1 MPGLTVHFE
10 VLNQLNSPALY
21 ADTLAN
27 RPAAQLVGRIFFRTD
42 SPFGIYRDTGSAWD
56 LIASPDTTGITGTLA
71 AGQVPYATGTS
82 SVSGTN
88 NLFWDS
94 TNNRLGIGT
103 ATPGVALDIHGSG
116 GMLHLNGTGTN
127 NAFQLFQ
134 NAGTSKWRIGNNY
147 SAGTNY
153 FSIYDNTNAVETLKI
168 TPGATNA
175 ILFTGNLTA
184 TTLIKLGGTSSQ
196 FLKADGSIDSNTYIT
211 TSTNIYNIDGTLT
224 SARTLTSGG
233 FSLIFTG
240 SNTTSSLIARG
251 LTLTHTL
258 IATGSNDYLIGLDID
273 NTFTNGAFS
282 PLNIG
287 IRAKGSYLQVPNTQG
302 LQIGFHSGTTP
313 TTQSNIAITNS
324 GTGGS
329 GTYQVFPVM
338 TGQRNIFIV
347 GTTAPSTVGSPTI
360 SGNDNI
366 IIGRISIANPHSG
379 TYNTLINTGNVFLS
393 SGAGNT
399 GIGPYALKG
408 ITTGSN
414 NIHITSNGG
423 AGNGGFG
430 TAISNTIFIGDPVKT
445 NNNTTVAGD
454 IVICTPYAIG
464 NVFWFGGKSDSAN
477 VEFNIPTRAGSTNAS
492 GHTSTTRAGIAT
504 GTGEAGKIVFQH
516 STPVASGS
524 TLQSAFTDTLSL
536 ERLKI
541 YTPST
546 VSVIIGG
553 TTANAS
559 ALLQVDST
567 AKGFLPPRMTTTE
580 KNAIGTPAQGLI
592 VFDTTLVKLC
602 VYSGTAWETITSI

>member
-147 SAGTNY
+147 SGATNY

-211 TSTNIYNIDGTLT
+211 TSTNIYNTDGTLT
-224 SARTLTSGG
+224 SNRTLTNGG
-233 FSLIFTG
+233 FNLSLVGATYTNRFTSTG
-240 SNTTSSLIARG
+240 RLLLGTTTESTYQLDVVGTTSFSGSAIFQGTTTASGTIAKAINLQG
-251 LTLTHTL
+251 TIT
-258 IATGSNDYLIGLDID
+258 AAANNDTLIGLDLNPTFSSGSFTGVTKIYQRQFILSGGIAFRYATGSSSID
-273 NTFTNGAFS
+273 ITYNNTGGNTWITQTTTGTNGLMYEF
-282 PLNIG
+282 
-287 IRAKGSYLQVPNTQG
+287 K
-302 LQIGFHSGTTP
+302 GTTRP
-313 TTQSNIAITNS
+313 GFNLLTSGYIGMSLSTDTTGFVIGNS
-324 GTGGS
+324 SVSYPGTSLIKLFASS
-329 GTYQVFPVM
+329 GNFC
-338 TGQRNIFIV
+338 I
-347 GTTAPSTVGSPTI
+347 GTTT
-360 SGNDNI
+360 DNAAVLLNM
-366 IIGRISIANPHSG
+366 S
-379 TYNTLINTGNVFLS
+379 
-393 SGAGNT
+393 
-399 GIGPYALKG
+399 
-408 ITTGSN
+408 
-414 NIHITSNGG
+414 
-423 AGNGGFG
+423 
-430 TAISNTIFIGDPVKT
+430 
-445 NNNTTVAGD
+445 
-454 IVICTPYAIG
+454 
-464 NVFWFGGKSDSAN
+464 
-477 VEFNIPTRAGSTNAS
+477 
-492 GHTSTTRAGIAT
+492 STT
-504 GTGEAGKIVFQH
+504 
-516 STPVASGS
+516 
-524 TLQSAFTDTLSL
+524 
-536 ERLKI
+536 
-541 YTPST
+541 
-546 VSVIIGG
+546 
-553 TTANAS
+553 
-559 ALLQVDST
+559 
-567 AKGFLPPRMTTTE
+567 KGFLPPVMTTTQ
-580 KNAIGTPAQGLI
+580 KNAITSPPAGLI
-592 VFDTTLVKLC
+592 IYDSTLNKLC